1 MKMIRILS
9 VFVLVLAISSL
20 SMADTGSGHKCMK
33 HVLALENKIFH
44 KLHAAMANKEELKL
58 SDEQVV
64 QLRDLKMNV
73 KKDMIKR
80 KAEIDLIDVDIKSKL
95 WEDVINKKETDKLID
110 QKYELKKAKAK
121 ALIDVYAE
129 LKTILSDKQ
138 KNKLK
143 KIMKQSQKMK
153 RGYH

>member
-1 MKMIRILS
+1 MKRP
-9 VFVLVLAISSL
+9 
-20 SMADTGSGHKCMK
+20 
-33 HVLALENKIFH
+33 EKI
-44 KLHAAMANKEELKL
+44 
-58 SDEQVV
+58 VV
-64 QLRDLKMNV
+64 WLP
-73 KKDMIKR
+73 
-80 KAEIDLIDVDIKSKL
+80 
-95 WEDVINKKETDKLID
+95 INKKETDKLID